1 MICSNCNAP
10 LPKWRKPDSLGQLL
24 LGGWTCANCQ
34 TVLDTQGRAI
44 VGGYKTLPAALVL
57 IAFFAGIGLSNYL
70 VFFAQ
75 RPGLSM
81 LTLVLTLVLGFG
93 GARLLRPKTRTSQQ

>member
-1 MICSNCNAP
+1 MICSICNAP

-44 VGGYKTLPAALVL
+44 VGGYKTIPALLVAV
-57 IAFFAGIGLSNYL
+57 AFFGGIGLSNYL
-70 VFFAQ
+70 VFLAD
-75 RPGLSM
+75 RSGLAL
-81 LTLVLTLVLGFG
+81 LTLALTLGFG
-93 GARLLRPKTRTSQQ
+93 FVGVRLLRPKTRTSQQ

>member
-1 MICSNCNAP
+1 MICSSCNAP
-10 LPKWRKPDSLGQLL
+10 LPKLRKPDSLGQLL

-44 VGGYKTLPAALVL
+44 VGEYKTAPALLVTV
-57 IAFFAGIGLSNYL
+57 AFFAGIGWCNYL

-75 RPGLSM
+75 RPGLAL
-81 LTLVLTLVLGFG
+81 LTLALTLVLGFG